1 MAAMRRRRPI
11 PKSRTK
17 KPAADC
23 SARVNQARL
32 DDVIMPVFCPT
43 CQNLPLNWKSPLRM
57 LPRGPTQTRFDD
69 AILPVF
75 CPTCQTNEFAQ
86 AALDNQERPAMTN
99 ETRAPGTLQDV
110 TSRDRPPSKP
120 RIDKEH
126 STQIVED
133 AGATADDGRDLAH
146 GEGGSI
152 DLPTQPGD
160 LAKDD

>member
-1 MAAMRRRRPI
+1 MSKPSAEL
-11 PKSRTK
+11 K

-23 SARVNQARL
+23 V
-32 DDVIMPVFCPT
+32 
-43 CQNLPLNWKSPLRM
+43 
-57 LPRGPTQTRFDD
+57 PRGPTQTRFDD

-86 AALDNQERPAMTN
+86 AALDNQERPAMTIK
-99 ETRAPGTLQDV
+99 T
-110 TSRDRPPSKP
+110 TSRGTSQDETSPNLPRSKP
-120 RIDKEH
+120 RIDKERA
-126 STQIVED
+126 TQQAIVED
-133 AGATADDGRDLAH
+133 ADVAVDDGRDLAH